1 MTASPAGT
9 QPAPAAPVHVTPIP
23 SVLRAIISVC
33 ETVGFIV
40 GAVLALMNNGQ
51 DFKHAIAAALLA
63 FVAHGVNHNA
73 GGSPV

>member
-1 MTASPAGT
+1 MTTP
-9 QPAPAAPVHVTPIP
+9 QPQPQPTVHIAAMP

-40 GAVLALMNNGQ
+40 ASVLALMNNGS
-51 DFKHAIAAALLA
+51 DFRHAIAAALLA
-63 FVAHGVNHNA
+63 FVAHGVNHNS